1 MSDQNK
7 ILDSDEPA
15 GRQYS
20 WQTVLRLFVPSL
32 LGILIFFVPL
42 TLAGRTTIPLDHMV
56 NGVRYLLG
64 GLDGWYALA
73 LIVAGAIYP
82 LATGRWRRSVTERI
96 FTVLKLLGVVA
107 AFMALSGWG
116 PALLHTPDM
125 LPFLFDKLVIPVG
138 LIVPIGAIFLAL
150 LISYGLLELI
160 GILLQPIMRPIW
172 RTPGKSA
179 IDAVA
184 SFVGSYSIGLLITNR
199 VYQAG
204 QYSVRE
210 AAIIATGFSTVSAT
224 FMIIV
229 AKTLDL
235 MAVWNLYFWLTLLI
249 TFVVTAITVRLP
261 PLARMGDEK
270 SGDEPEI
277 ARGHRLVTA
286 WYTGL
291 DAASEAP
298 SLARSVALNFKEGLL
313 MAISILPSI
322 MSVGLIGLLL
332 AKYTPLFDWLGMVF
346 YPVTALWGLDEAMQ
360 LAQAA
365 SAGFAEMFLP
375 ALLMG
380 DTGFVAR
387 FTTGVVSV
395 SEVLFF
401 SASIPCI
408 LSTTIPISIGRIV
421 VIWFLRVALSLLLA
435 IPAGY
440 AVMALAVN
448 G

>member
-1 MSDQNK
+1 MSHPEETLQAPDHG
-7 ILDSDEPA
+7 
-15 GRQYS
+15 GRNHS
-20 WQTVLRLFVPSL
+20 LRTVLRLFVPSL
-32 LGILIFFVPL
+32 LGILIFFVPV

-56 NGVRYLLG
+56 GAARTLLG
-64 GLDGWYALA
+64 AADGWYALA
-73 LIVAGAIYP
+73 LIVAGATYP
-82 LATGRWRRSVTERI
+82 LATGRWRRSMTERI
-96 FTVLKLLGVVA
+96 FTLLKLLGVA
-107 AFMALSGWG
+107 AAVMALSGWG

-138 LIVPIGAIFLAL
+138 LIVPIGAVFLAL
-150 LISYGLLELI
+150 LIGYGLLELV
-160 GILLQPIMRPIW
+160 GVLLQPIMRPLW

-204 QYSVRE
+204 QYSARE

-249 TFVVTAITVRLP
+249 TFTVTAITVRLP
-261 PLARMGDEK
+261 PLASMNDDRRVAEADVAKGQ
-270 SGDEPEI
+270 
-277 ARGHRLVTA
+277 RLAVA
-286 WYTGL
+286 WRTGL
-291 DAASEAP
+291 DVAARAP
-298 SLARSVALNFKEGLL
+298 ALGRNVALNVKEGLL

-332 AKYTPLFDWLGMVF
+332 AKYTPLFDWLGLVF
-346 YPVTALWGLDEAMQ
+346 YPITALWGLDEAMA

-365 SAGFAEMFLP
+365 SAGLAEMFLP
-375 ALLMG
+375 ALLMS
-380 DTGFVAR
+380 DAGFVAR
-387 FTTGVVSV
+387 FAAGVIAVS
-395 SEVLFF
+395 SVLFF

-408 LSTTIPISIGRIV
+408 LSTSIPLSVGRIV
-421 VIWFLRVALSLLLA
+421 VVWFLRTALSLLLA
-435 IPAGY
+435 VPAGY
-440 AVMALAVN
+440 LAQALTV

>member
-1 MSDQNK
+1 MSHRDKTQDASGGQEQRYSLK
-7 ILDSDEPA
+7 IAL
-15 GRQYS
+15 Y
-20 WQTVLRLFVPSL
+20 LFIPSL
-32 LGILIFFVPL
+32 LGILIFFVPV

-56 NGVRYLLG
+56 TGARYLLG
-64 GLDGWYALA
+64 PLDGWYALA

-82 LATGRWRRSVTERI
+82 LATGRWRRSVTERV

-107 AFMALSGWG
+107 AAMALSGWG

-125 LPFLFDKLVIPVG
+125 LPFLFGKLVIPVG
-138 LIVPIGAIFLAL
+138 LIVPIGAIFLSL
-150 LISYGLLELI
+150 LIGYGLLELI
-160 GILLQPIMRPIW
+160 GILLQPVMRPVW

-199 VYQAG
+199 VYQSG
-204 QYSVRE
+204 EYSARE

-235 MAVWNLYFWLTLLI
+235 MTVWNLYFWLALLI

-261 PLARMGDEK
+261 PLANMDNEK
-270 SGDEPEI
+270 SYDEPI
-277 ARGHRLVTA
+277 ARGRRLATA
-286 WYTGL
+286 WHTGL
-291 DAASEAP
+291 DVAAKAP
-298 SLARSVALNFKEGLL
+298 SLTHSVALNFKEGLL

-332 AKYTPLFDWLGMVF
+332 AKYTPLFDWLGLVF
-346 YPVTALWGLDEAMQ
+346 YPVTALWGLDEAMA

-365 SAGFAEMFLP
+365 STGLAEMFLP

-380 DTGFVAR
+380 DAGFVAR
-387 FTTGVVSV
+387 FATGVVSV
-395 SEVLFF
+395 SSVLFF

-408 LSTTIPISIGRIV
+408 LSTTISISIGRIV
-421 VIWFLRVALSLLLA
+421 VIWFLRVVLSLLLA
-435 IPAGY
+435 VPAGY
-440 AVMALAVN
+440 AVQTLTAV

>member
-1 MSDQNK
+1 MSHRDKTQDASGGQEQRYSLK
-7 ILDSDEPA
+7 IAL
-15 GRQYS
+15 Y
-20 WQTVLRLFVPSL
+20 LFIPSL
-32 LGILIFFVPL
+32 LGILIFFVPV

-56 NGVRYLLG
+56 TGARYLLG
-64 GLDGWYALA
+64 PLDGWYALA

-82 LATGRWRRSVTERI
+82 LATGRWRRSVTERV
-96 FTVLKLLGVVA
+96 FTVLKLLGIVA
-107 AFMALSGWG
+107 AAMALSGWG

-125 LPFLFDKLVIPVG
+125 LPFLFGKLVIPVG
-138 LIVPIGAIFLAL
+138 LIVPIGAIFLSL
-150 LISYGLLELI
+150 LIGYGLLELI
-160 GILLQPIMRPIW
+160 GILLQPVMRPVW

-199 VYQAG
+199 VYQSG
-204 QYSVRE
+204 EYSARE

-235 MAVWNLYFWLTLLI
+235 MTVWNLYFWLALLI

-261 PLARMGDEK
+261 PLANMDNEK
-270 SGDEPEI
+270 SGDEPKI
-277 ARGHRLVTA
+277 ARGRRLATA
-286 WYTGL
+286 WHTGL
-291 DAASEAP
+291 DVAAKAP
-298 SLARSVALNFKEGLL
+298 SLTHSVALNFKEGLL

-332 AKYTPLFDWLGMVF
+332 AKYTPLFDWLGLVF
-346 YPVTALWGLDEAMQ
+346 YPVTALWGLDEAMA

-365 SAGFAEMFLP
+365 STGLAEMFLP

-380 DTGFVAR
+380 DAGFVAR
-387 FTTGVVSV
+387 FATGVVSV
-395 SEVLFF
+395 SSVLFF

-421 VIWFLRVALSLLLA
+421 VIWFLRVVLSLLLA
-435 IPAGY
+435 VPAGY
-440 AVMALAVN
+440 AVQTLTAI